1 MQWYRSGVIRLIAT
15 IAGLGAGIL
24 ARFAL
29 GSGWIPTIGLAILVF
44 LAIPFITGL
53 VWEAVERLMEWR
65 EIKPHSG
72 TSEGS
77 APTDTGRRPMTPPS
91 RFPPPWRVV
100 ELPGGYAVEDANGQ
114 WLCTFYGR
122 AEPNIGQQ
130 AGDPTMDEA
139 RRLAA
144 DFARLPEL
152 LSAAKGAGRDL
163 PP

>member
-1 MQWYRSGVIRLIAT
+1 
-15 IAGLGAGIL
+15 LGAGIL
-24 ARFAL
+24 AKFAL
-29 GSGWIPTIGLAILVF
+29 GSGWIPAIGLTILVF

-53 VWEAVERLMEWR
+53 VSEAMERLMAWR
-65 EIKPHSG
+65 EIKPHSD

-77 APTDTGRRPMTPPS
+77 APRDTGRRPMTPPR

-100 ELPGGYAVEDANGQ
+100 ELSGGYAVEDANGQ

-152 LSAAKGAGRDL
+152 LSATKGGGRDL
-163 PP
+163 AP